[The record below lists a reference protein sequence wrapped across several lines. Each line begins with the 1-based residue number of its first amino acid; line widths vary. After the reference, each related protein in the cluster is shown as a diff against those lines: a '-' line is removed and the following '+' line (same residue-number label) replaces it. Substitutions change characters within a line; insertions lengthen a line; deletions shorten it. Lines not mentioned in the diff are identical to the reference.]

1 MDGHNFV
8 CIGAISKLPTC
19 WYLHCKILQGLV
31 SGTLSYNAGD
41 TKDTEVDIGYPLL
54 LECHKIR
61 LGGFP
66 RPHYCRVREAQMSSY
81 GGPRLLPTS
90 QIWRVCVD
98 FVHRLFS

>member
-19 WYLHCKILQGLV
+19 RYLHFKILQGLV
-31 SGTLSYNAGD
+31 SGTLSYNAGE
-41 TKDTEVDIGYPLL
+41 TKDTKEYTPIGYPLL

-66 RPHYCRVREAQMSSY
+66 RPH
-81 GGPRLLPTS
+81 
-90 QIWRVCVD
+90 
-98 FVHRLFS
+98 